1 MSIVIYIIFEKE
13 KKFVI
18 TLSYAL
24 LGLLAR
30 KPLSGYDL
38 AQQMKKRVGLM
49 WSALPSQIYPELAR
63 LEAQGLVTH
72 QLVEQHDYRP
82 DKKVYD
88 ITEAGRA
95 ALRAWVTDPTPVST
109 LRDEFLLKAY
119 SLWLAEPQQ
128 ALERFREHEQAH
140 RKQLAEHEEL
150 LARLA
155 REWGSALEQR
165 DSPMFGSALALRYAI
180 GYEQNYVAWCQWV
193 IEQLEQQV

>member
-1 MSIVIYIIFEKE
+1 M
-13 KKFVI
+13 I

-72 QLVEQHDYRP
+72 EVVEQHDYRP

-88 ITEAGRA
+88 ITETGRA
-95 ALRAWVTDPTPVST
+95 ALRQWVTEPTPIST

-119 SLWLAEPQQ
+119 SLWLADPQQ

-140 RKQLAEHEEL
+140 RKQLAAHKEL
-150 LARLA
+150 LTRLT
-155 REWGSALEQR
+155 REWGSALEQS
-165 DSPMFGSALALRYAI
+165 DSPLFGSALALRYSI
-180 GYEQNYVAWCQWV
+180 GYEQNYLAWCQWV
-193 IEQLEQQV
+193 LVQLEQQLSVKD